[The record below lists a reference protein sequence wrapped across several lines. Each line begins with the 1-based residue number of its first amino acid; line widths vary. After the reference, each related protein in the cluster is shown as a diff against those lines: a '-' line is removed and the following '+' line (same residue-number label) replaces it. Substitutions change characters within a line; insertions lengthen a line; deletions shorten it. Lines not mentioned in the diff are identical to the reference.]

1 MFVEG
6 KVKFMNKEEI
16 LAKSRKENE
25 GCDEFQLQVR
35 DKSMKWTY
43 ITMVVVAAIFAW
55 VREEQG
61 LPTMDLCA
69 TVGLSACAGQSYRF
83 IKTKDKQYLIWAVIT
98 LLIGIFAIIRFLGGH

>member
-43 ITMVVVAAIFAW
+43 NTMVVVAAIFAW
-55 VREEQG
+55 IRERQG
-61 LPTMDLCA
+61 LPMMDLCV
-69 TVGLSACAGQSYRF
+69 TICSSVCAGQSYRF
-83 IKTKDKQYLIWAVIT
+83 IKTKDKQYLILAVIT